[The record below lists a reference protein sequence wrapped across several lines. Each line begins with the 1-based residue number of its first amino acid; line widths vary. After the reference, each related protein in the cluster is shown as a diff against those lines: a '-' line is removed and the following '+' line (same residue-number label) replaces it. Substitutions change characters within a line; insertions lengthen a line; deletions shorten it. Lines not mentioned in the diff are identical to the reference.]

1 MLPNLDTALLWLKQH
16 PQAVQ
21 HFKRGLERETL
32 RFLPDK
38 HLALTPHPTQL
49 GSALCHPWITTDF
62 AESLMEFVTP
72 VREKASELTD
82 FLWDLHRFSLQHM
95 GKERFWPMSM
105 PCFINNESDIVLAQY
120 GSSNLAQYKTLYR
133 EGLRNRYGA
142 LMQTIAGIHYNFS
155 FDQPY
160 WQRRFPELT
169 EEQQQDQLSAR
180 YFNLIRNYLRYGWVI
195 PYLFGASPAICSCF
209 LQGRQTQIPFEQSA
223 HGFLYLPYATSLRLS
238 DLGYTTDTQ
247 SNLGINYN
255 QLSQYTASLRA
266 ATRRPEPHFQA
277 IDQAI
282 DQASDQADW
291 QSGKQKAKTYR
302 QLNANVLQSEAE
314 FYAQIRP
321 KRVTLPGE
329 RAVVALER
337 GGIQY
342 VEVRSLDVN
351 PYSAVGIS
359 EQQIY
364 FLDLFMLWC
373 ELAEAPPLGD
383 SEQQCCRK
391 NWNKVILAGRKPQQ
405 TIGVGCDEHEYSLQ
419 AMGEAIFDDL
429 LQLAAVVDCVGQEQG
444 YVQICRELRQAFADP
459 DLTLSAKV
467 LADCQQLGIAAFAE
481 QQAEK
486 FKQAFLSQPYRTLS
500 EQQLQQAVQ
509 DSVRQQQAIEQADE
523 VSFEQYLA
531 LQNQA

>member
-1 MLPNLDTALLWLKQH
+1 MLPNLDSALAWLKQH
-16 PQAVQ
+16 PQAVR

-32 RFLPDK
+32 RFLPNN
-38 HLALTPHPTQL
+38 HLALTPHPPHL
-49 GSALCHPWITTDF
+49 GSALCNPWITTDF
-62 AESLMEFVTP
+62 SESLLEFVTP
-72 VREKASELTD
+72 VRENAADLTD
-82 FLWDLHRFSLQHM
+82 FLWDLHRFSLEKM

-105 PCFINNESDIVLAQY
+105 PCFIDDESDIVLAQY
-120 GSSNLAQYKTLYR
+120 GASNLGRYKTLYR
-133 EGLRNRYGA
+133 EGLKNRYGA

-155 FDQPY
+155 FDEPY
-160 WQRRFPELT
+160 WQARFPDLSEN
-169 EEQQQDQLSAR
+169 QQKAQLSAR

-209 LQGRQTQIPFEQSA
+209 LQGRNNKIEFERSP

-255 QLSQYTASLRA
+255 ELQQYTSSLRA
-266 ATRRPEPHFQA
+266 ATRRPEALFAH
-277 IDQAI
+277 IDQRNGQ
-282 DQASDQADW
+282 D
-291 QSGKQKAKTYR
+291 GKAYH

-321 KRVTLPGE
+321 KRVVKDGE
-329 RAVVALER
+329 RAVAALER
-337 GGIQY
+337 AGIQY

-373 ELAEAPPLGD
+373 ELAEAPRLGD

-405 TIGVGCDEHEYSLQ
+405 TIGVGCDENEYSLQ
-419 AMGEAIFDDL
+419 AVGEAIFDDL
-429 LQLAAVVDCVGQEQG
+429 LQLAAVVDCVQQSPEQAQEQRYG
-444 YVQICRELRQAFADP
+444 EICRELRQAFADP
-459 DLTLSAKV
+459 DLTLSARV
-467 LADCQQLGIAAFAE
+467 LADCHRDGIGAFGYK
-481 QQAEK
+481 QAES
-486 FKQAFLSQPYRTLS
+486 FKQAFLSQPYRTLNQ
-500 EQQLQQAVQ
+500 QQLRQVAQ
-509 DSVRQQQAIEQADE
+509 DSVLRQQAIEQADTL
-523 VSFEQYLA
+523 SFDQYLA
-531 LQNQA
+531 LQNSL